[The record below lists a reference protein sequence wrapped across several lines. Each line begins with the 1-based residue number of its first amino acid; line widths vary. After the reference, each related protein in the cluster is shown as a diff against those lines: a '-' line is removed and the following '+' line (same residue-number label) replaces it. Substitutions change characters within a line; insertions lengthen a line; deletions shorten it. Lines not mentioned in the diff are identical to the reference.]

1 MRRLAI
7 ACLLLLTACGTAA
20 APPSPTPTHLTIAA
34 VLQAWD
40 DAGLK
45 HGDAAAFGSIPPPDF
60 MTSQPGIVTWQRFD
74 VNRDGLYYLLQF
86 ATPEQASDARGK
98 LATNSYDSY
107 RRDTVV
113 LTVSKNSP
121 NIPTHIAT
129 FLALP

>member
-7 ACLLLLTACGTAA
+7 VCLLLLTACGTAA
-20 APPSPTPTHLTIAA
+20 APPSPTPAHLTIAT
-34 VLQAWD
+34 VLKAWD

-45 HGDAAAFGSIPPPDF
+45 HGDAAAFGSIPPPDS
-60 MTSQPGIVTWQRFD
+60 MTNQPGLVTWQRFD
-74 VNRDGLYYLLQF
+74 VNRTGLYYLFQF
-86 ATPEQASDARGK
+86 ATPEQASDART
-98 LATNSYDSY
+98 AHTNNAYDSY